1 MHGLLMPHRH
11 AAELKTIGL
20 PPLCGRTDEAQAQFQ
35 AIIRDRGRYTVIDKV
50 KARLDPRQNVY
61 WADLVQLRIS
71 DATIPEGHQVVLG
84 AVGPN
89 RPDGRRSVEVVVD
102 GWRFLLD
109 VDDEARASL
118 RERATR
124 AGDANSRAGGALEIR
139 AIIPG
144 RVASV
149 TVTPGD
155 SVESGQTL
163 LAVEAMKMQNELR
176 APRSGTVVR
185 VAAAVGATVEVGDV
199 LVVLD

>member
-1 MHGLLMPHRH
+1 MS
-11 AAELKTIGL
+11 TS
-20 PPLCGRTDEAQAQFQ
+20 RTARVSPSPAT
-35 AIIRDRGRYTVIDKV
+35 AHPRDPIVTV
-50 KARLDPRQNVY
+50 P
-61 WADLVQLRIS
+61 S